1 MGAARAWNACTMTDT
16 SATAV
21 FDALVA
27 DITQHYGR
35 GRILIAIEGP
45 SAAATA
51 RFADDLADAIR
62 AQGRSA
68 TRASAHRDAYRA
80 DEDDTALRARLTE
93 FRKEDGDGCLL
104 VDGRF
109 LLRPGLRGVWHFRI
123 WLEGEI
129 ALDEESYAQQLRY
142 VRDEAPRGQA
152 DAIYDVTT
160 PDAPKRVW
168 SDSC

>member
-1 MGAARAWNACTMTDT
+1 MGAAHAWNACSMTDT

-35 GRILIAIEGP
+35 GRILVAIEGP
-45 SAAATA
+45 SAEATA
-51 RFADDLADAIR
+51 RFADDLAGAIR

-68 TRASAHRDAYRA
+68 NRASAHGDAYRP
-80 DEDDTALRARLTE
+80 DEEDTALRATLAE
-93 FRKEDGDGCLL
+93 FRKEDGDGYLL

-109 LLRPGLRGVWHFRI
+109 LLSPRLRGAWHFRV
-123 WLEGEI
+123 WLEGDVP
-129 ALDEESYAQQLRY
+129 LSPESYAEQVKY

-152 DAIYDVTT
+152 DAIFDVTT
-160 PDAPKRVW
+160 PDAPKRIW